1 MDKQTAIDIHLS
13 LQEPYNVN
21 GIRYFSCLGHALKE
35 ARMVTGRNLKS
46 GELEN
51 ESGSHKWL
59 GAIAYL
65 LIVDQIGE
73 CYKKSLNTPPLAE
86 SSFRK
91 ALHYFSDLSQ
101 GDSKI
106 LYGLRSSLVH
116 NYSLVSRYRSD
127 QNSQWDYCY
136 LFELEADGDS
146 SLINIPQEE
155 WTGNISLMDRKKHS
169 TRIILKKIG
178 DLVEEIYKEIIN
190 LHGNQ
195 QLEINMAPED
205 LIKRFT
211 FTVYE

>member
-1 MDKQTAIDIHLS
+1 MDKQPAIDIHLS
-13 LQEPYNVN
+13 LQEPYIVN
-21 GIRYFSCLGHALKE
+21 GISYFSCLGHALKE
-35 ARMVTGRNLKS
+35 ARKVTGRNLES
-46 GELEN
+46 GDLED

-73 CYKKSLNTPPLAE
+73 CYINASKTSPTPE

-116 NYSLVSRYRSD
+116 NYSLVSRYRSAP
-127 QNSQWDYCY
+127 QQSWDYCY
-136 LFELEADGDS
+136 VFELEADGDS
-146 SLINIPQEE
+146 LLITPPREE
-155 WTGNISLMDRKKHS
+155 WNGDISRIDRRIHS

-178 DLVEEIYKEIIN
+178 DLVEKIYIEIFD
-190 LHGNQ
+190 LHRRG
-195 QLEINMAPED
+195 QLEINMTPED